1 MTANTILEKIHRKF
15 AKDTDYPEAGSE
27 DFLVRLDYVN
37 DAITEWENKAKEGIY
52 WEELKDQSTVSCG
65 GTGTDALPTDFLSF
79 IRKNNADDDFSALVI
94 GNEYWLEVTMA
105 QGIRAAQ
112 EGIAPHIFW
121 REGTNL
127 RSLPAMSGSLALPYI
142 RKATRYETG
151 AETDEP
157 EMKDQTFI
165 EDFVLSKV
173 FLDNDDQ
180 SLYQAYALSAKEK
193 LDGMMYDTVAAIS
206 E

>member
-1 MTANTILEKIHRKF
+1 MIINEMLERIHRRF

-27 DFLVRLDYVN
+27 DFLVRIDYVN
-37 DAITEWENKAKEGIY
+37 DAITEWENKTKEGVY
-52 WEELKDQSTVSCG
+52 WEELKDSATIVCG

-105 QGIRAAQ
+105 QGIRAQQ
-112 EGIAPHIFW
+112 EGISPHIFW
-121 REGTNL
+121 REGLNL
-127 RSLPAMSGSLALPYI
+127 RTLPAMSGSLSLPYI

-157 EMKDQTFI
+157 EMKDQSFI
-165 EDFVLSKV
+165 EDFVLSKL

-180 SLYQAYALSAKEK
+180 SLYQAYASSAIEK
-193 LDGMMYDTVAAIS
+193 LNAMMYDSVAS
-206 E
+206 V